1 MTVNKNNELFNEKV
15 KDDHDLYYHLDEDTV
30 RVKKQVETPK
40 VEKTSGPKVITVDEF
55 LKYDKSFNESMF
67 ITKVNNMFVKF
78 FTDIMMDRLPEVN
91 HFVSDE
97 VYKYGESI
105 INNVKKD
112 GNRQMYDELNVKS
125 TTIKSIEI
133 TDDSFIINVY
143 LQSRYMDYIISLD
156 DGDYVSGNNSSRK
169 QVDYNLILTKKRVT
183 QEQNIVRKCPG
194 CGAPI
199 NVNASGKCEY
209 CGSIYNQEDYDWV
222 ITSLEKLN

>member
-1 MTVNKNNELFNEKV
+1 MTISKNDKLFMENI
-15 KDDHDLYYHLDEDTV
+15 KDSDDLYYHLGIDGESE
-30 RVKKQVETPK
+30 KKKEQSKE
-40 VEKTSGPKVITVDEF
+40 EKNKSDNITVDEF
-55 LKYDKSFNESMF
+55 LKYDESFNESMF

-78 FTDIMMDRLPEVN
+78 FTDIMMDRLPEVK

-125 TTIKSIEI
+125 TAIKRIEV
-133 TDDSFIINVY
+133 TNDSFVIHVY

-156 DGDYVSGNNSSRK
+156 DGDYVSGNNSSRI

-183 QEQNIVRKCPG
+183 KNQSIVRKCPG
-194 CGAPI
+194 CGASI

-209 CGSIYNQEDYDWV
+209 CGSTYNQEDYDWV